1 MVEARPM
8 RSAICC
14 PIPCVTKKS
23 EMSSLGFMIKGSRL
37 KVKGER
43 ISKNKVG
50 SLQLA
55 VGRKNKKTV
64 Y

>member
-1 MVEARPM
+1 MVEVKPM

-23 EMSSLGFMIKGSRL
+23 EISSLGFMIKGSKL

-43 ISKNKVG
+43 LKAQGLRHRVLKNK
-50 SLQLA
+50 S
-55 VGRKNKKTV
+55 
-64 Y
+64 